1 MDMRPQKN
9 ALVEPREQAESPFDP
24 SSKTELDR
32 RQNSQLLQRVTE
44 VIGSSAQ
51 EWMRTPVPALGNATP
66 TEMAR
71 TEQGRMK
78 VLAVLDQLEHGV
90 F

>member
-1 MDMRPQKN
+1 M
-9 ALVEPREQAESPFDP
+9 EPRQQAESAYDQ
-24 SSKTELDR
+24 SSKTELDG
-32 RQNSQLLQRVTE
+32 RQNTQLLKRITE
-44 VIGSSAQ
+44 VIGSGAQ

-66 TEMAR
+66 SEMAR
-71 TEQGRMK
+71 TELGRAK